1 MNKELLKQELEKFS
15 KKMIDL
21 IENDG
26 VVCPRCGEKIYELLP
41 SGVCFDCKKMID
53 EQNRIEKIKIDN
65 VDTAKVEKEKQ
76 RVDIFG

>member
-15 KKMIDL
+15 KKMMDL

-41 SGVCFDCKKMID
+41 SGVCFDCQKIIEENK
-53 EQNRIEKIKIDN
+53 RIEKIKLN
-65 VDTAKVEKEKQ
+65 VDIAKVEKEKE
-76 RVDIFG
+76 RKDIFG